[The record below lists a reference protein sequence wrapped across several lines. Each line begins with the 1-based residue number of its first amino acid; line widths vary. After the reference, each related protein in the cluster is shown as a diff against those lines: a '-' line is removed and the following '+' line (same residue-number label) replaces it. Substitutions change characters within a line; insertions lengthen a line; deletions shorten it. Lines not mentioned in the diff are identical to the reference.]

1 MRPEELELRD
11 LAAPNDVDQCIAL
24 QRATWGNDF
33 RELVPPAVLHIAQ
46 EVGGLAVGAFDDEGS
61 LVGFVFGI
69 TGPREG
75 RLTHWSHMLAV
86 REDRRDAGV
95 GRILKQHQRQRL
107 LELGVGS
114 VLWTFDP
121 LVARNAQLN
130 LNRLK
135 VRVLEYVEGMYGEN
149 PKSKTDSVIGSDRLV
164 VEWVIAGEGAPPTAR
179 ELPPVTPVVSSGAV
193 GAEPD
198 LADARAV
205 LVEIPP
211 DIQSLK
217 IDQPK
222 VAVAWR
228 SSTRRAFTHYLG
240 LGYGIA
246 AFERS
251 PDRSR
256 CYYVVQSAEPAGA

>member
-1 MRPEELELRD
+1 MRPEELDLRD
-11 LAAPNDVDQCIAL
+11 LTAPDDVEQCMAL
-24 QRATWGNDF
+24 QRATWGDDF
-33 RELVPPAVLHIAQ
+33 RELVPPAVLQIAQ
-46 EVGGLAVGAFDDEGS
+46 KVGGLAVGAFDDDGA

-69 TGPREG
+69 TGVREG

-121 LVARNAQLN
+121 LVARNAHLN
-130 LNRLK
+130 LNRLR
-135 VRVLEYVEGMYGEN
+135 VRVLEYVEGMYGES
-149 PKSKTDSVIGSDRLV
+149 PASKTDSVIGTDRII
-164 VEWVIAGEGAPPTAR
+164 VEWVIAGEGHPAAAPG
-179 ELPPVTPVVSSGAV
+179 LPPVTPVVSSGAV

-198 LADARAV
+198 LADAPVV
-205 LVEIPP
+205 LVEVPP

-228 SSTRRAFTHYLG
+228 ASTRRAFTHYLG
-240 LGYGIA
+240 SVYRIA

-256 CYYVVQSAEPAGA
+256 CYSMVQCAEPAGA